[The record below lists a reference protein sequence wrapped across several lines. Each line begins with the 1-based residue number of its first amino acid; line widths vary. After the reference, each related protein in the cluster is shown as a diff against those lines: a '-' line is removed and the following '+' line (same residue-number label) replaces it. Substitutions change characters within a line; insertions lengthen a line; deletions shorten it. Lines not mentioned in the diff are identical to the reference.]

1 MRTRAGAPLDFS
13 VASVTLLPS
22 RRGRAERGSRIGGP
36 AAESAEPG
44 FVLVAALVT
53 LVIIALLITGAF
65 FASGQEM
72 IVARNELRDQQ
83 AFSFAEYGAAK
94 ALEGWNSSARDSMT
108 VGQTQRLGTLARG
121 LMQSDAIITRLD
133 TALYLVTADGRMRS
147 ADAAGL
153 RRRIGILVR
162 TIRDGMQA
170 NPPVRVSGQ
179 AWSELY

>member
-1 MRTRAGAPLDFS
+1 MKVRSRGRSLFS
-13 VASVTLLPS
+13 VYSVILLPS
-22 RRGRAERGSRIGGP
+22 RGGRADLQLPLRRT
-36 AAESAEPG
+36 AAEPG
-44 FVLVAALVT
+44 FILVAALVA
-53 LVIIALLITGAF
+53 LVIIALLVTGAF

-94 ALEGWNSSARDSMT
+94 ALEGWNASVQDSMI
-108 VGQTQRLGTLARG
+108 VGQTLRLGTVSRG
-121 LMQSDAIITRLD
+121 QMQSDAIVTKLD
-133 TALYLVTADGRMRS
+133 TALYLVVADGRLRTT
-147 ADAAGL
+147 DASGL

-162 TIRDGMQA
+162 TMRDGALA

>member
-1 MRTRAGAPLDFS
+1 MNPA
-13 VASVTLLPS
+13 
-22 RRGRAERGSRIGGP
+22 RG
-36 AAESAEPG
+36 G
-44 FVLVAALVT
+44 FVLVAALVA
-53 LVIIALLITGAF
+53 LVITALLVTGAF
-65 FASGQEM
+65 FASGQEV

-94 ALEGWNSSARDSMT
+94 ALESWNASASDSMT
-108 VGQTQRLGTLARG
+108 AGQTRQLVTLTRG
-121 LMQSDAIITRLD
+121 LLQSDAIVTKLD

-147 ADAAGL
+147 ADAPGL

-162 TIRDGMQA
+162 TIQGGALA

>member
-1 MRTRAGAPLDFS
+1 MR
-13 VASVTLLPS
+13 AS
-22 RRGRAERGSRIGGP
+22 RN
-36 AAESAEPG
+36 G
-44 FVLVAALVT
+44 FILVAALVA
-53 LVIIALLITGAF
+53 LVIIALLVTGAF

-94 ALEGWNSSARDSMT
+94 ALESWNASAHDSMT
-108 VGQTQRLGTLARG
+108 VGQTLRLGTISRG
-121 LMQSDAIITRLD
+121 LMQSDAIVTKLD
-133 TALYLVTADGRMRS
+133 TALYLVVADGSLRTADAS
-147 ADAAGL
+147 GL

-162 TIRDGMQA
+162 TVRDGTPA

>member
-1 MRTRAGAPLDFS
+1 MRAA
-13 VASVTLLPS
+13 
-22 RRGRAERGSRIGGP
+22 RRGFI
-36 AAESAEPG
+36 
-44 FVLVAALVT
+44 LVAALVA
-53 LVIIALLITGAF
+53 LVIIALLVTGAF

-94 ALEGWNSSARDSMT
+94 ALESWNASAQDSMT
-108 VGQTQRLGTLARG
+108 VGQTLRLGTVSRG
-121 LMQSDAIITRLD
+121 LMQSDATVTKLD
-133 TALYLVTADGRMRS
+133 TALYLVVADGRLRTT
-147 ADAAGL
+147 DASGL

-162 TIRDGMQA
+162 TIRDGVPA